1 MKRDQQHKMVL
12 ALRGRAQAMKSEDKE
27 AFEMLLKRDRD
38 DEDLDAIALQQLNRL
53 YELYV
58 SKKSRE
64 DLEARWKKLRGE

>member
-1 MKRDQQHKMVL
+1 MVL